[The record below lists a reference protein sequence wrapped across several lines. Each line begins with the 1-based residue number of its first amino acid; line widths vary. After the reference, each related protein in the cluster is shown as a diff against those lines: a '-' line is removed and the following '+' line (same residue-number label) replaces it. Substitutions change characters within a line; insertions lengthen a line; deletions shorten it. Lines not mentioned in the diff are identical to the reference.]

1 MEPNQTS
8 NSPTPT
14 FSVDAVIDR
23 INRRYTGMIV
33 SLVNE
38 NAQLVAANDALK
50 DRLAEVENELVARRE
65 LDEQQVPYDT
75 RATKESSGG

>member
-1 MEPNQTS
+1 MEPNQAN

>member
-1 MEPNQTS
+1 MESDQTNS
-8 NSPTPT
+8 SPTPT

-65 LDEQQVPYDT
+65 LDEQQVPYDS
-75 RATKESSGG
+75 RAPRESSGG